1 MKPACAP
8 QTNAQSSQN
17 SAGSPKRPA
26 GLVRRRS
33 RTTSSTVRP
42 LVFAWMAMV
51 ERNRSVSKG
60 PGRSWWIVT
69 LGAPVLRASPATN
82 PVSPARAPFESPRMS
97 IGCFTALDVMLTIR
111 PKRRAI
117 MPSTVALMRRIG
129 VIMFAST
136 ARIHVSR
143 SQSRKS
149 PGGGPPALLTRMSG
163 AGHAVSSAARPASV
177 VTSPATAVTRTPVA
191 SRSSFS
197 AASRA
202 SFVRAISVRLTPSR
216 ASDMAHALPSP
227 PLDARLIAFPLR
239 LPRSNL
245 ARLPYRI
252 GRAGAEQEGRHE
264 RHREGRE
271 HRDGAPGRP
280 ERPEVRLEGDDVVR
294 PVLDRRDVGDR
305 GELRQ
310 RLGAVS
316 DAGGRRV
323 LEDDDR
329 QVGLR
334 GDLGEVAQRHL
345 GFPPGAPHEQR
356 RREDEDGR
364 RALGLGVARQL
375 DRLLRAV
382 GIDPCDDVA
391 LPAHLIDRDREGA
404 PALLARERRDLG
416 GVAVGDDPGDTAG
429 VGEPAQVL
437 PVRGLVDREVR
448 RERQEV
454 RGHDP
459 RELHHVDTSS
469 VISLAGT
476 TRPYA
481 RPMISE
487 WRSAETVRVRVTRVR
502 DSGAGRGPQLSPLT
516 ARTPRHEACL
526 SCVPS
531 TKEARYAHA
540 LQPSD
545 CRRRAVRPRLG
556 SPAASHRRHYRR
568 DGLLPRARGLARA
581 RSPTRRQRSRRR
593 NQSRIR
599 RRSLYSLSS
608 GDSRAPAR
616 EARLPRRDDH
626 DDDPRGRPLQLSA
639 RQSAGSGGRLLED
652 APRRPGDDRYRREQ
666 RGSVYRQQ
674 RRRPELPGERLQRGA
689 S

>member
-8 QTNAQSSQN
+8 QTNAQSSPN

-60 PGRSWWIVT
+60 SGRRLLIVT
-69 LGAPVLRASPATN
+69 LWATVLRASPATN

-97 IGCFTALDVMLTIR
+97 MGCFTALEVMLTIR

-191 SRSSFS
+191 SRISFA

-227 PLDARLIAFPLR
+227 RLDAQTIAFRPR
-239 LPRSNL
+239 MPRSIL
-245 ARLPYRI
+245 ARLLYGL
-252 GRAGAEQEGRHE
+252 GRAGAR
-264 RHREGRE
+264 R
-271 HRDGAPGRP
+271 APPSAGLTAARP
-280 ERPEVRLEGDDVVR
+280 GRPEVRLEGDDGVR

-382 GIDPCDDVA
+382 GIDPCDDGA
-391 LPAHLIDRDREGA
+391 LRAHLIERDREGA
-404 PALLARERRDLG
+404 PALLARERGDLG

-437 PVRGLVDREVR
+437 PVRGLVDREVG

-469 VISLAGT
+469 VISLAGI

-487 WRSAETVRVRVTRVR
+487 WRSAETVRVRVTHSRQRRWPRPSVIATY
-502 DSGAGRGPQLSPLT
+502 GAQAT
-516 ARTPRHEACL
+516 
-526 SCVPS
+526 
-531 TKEARYAHA
+531 
-540 LQPSD
+540 
-545 CRRRAVRPRLG
+545 
-556 SPAASHRRHYRR
+556 
-568 DGLLPRARGLARA
+568 ARGLPRLCSVHKGGPICARA
-581 RSPTRRQRSRRR
+581 SAQRLSPACFSPSSRQ
-593 NQSRIR
+593 
-599 RRSLYSLSS
+599 
-608 GDSRAPAR
+608 AR
-616 EARLPRRDDH
+616 CKP
-626 DDDPRGRPLQLSA
+626 PPPLSA
-639 RQSAGSGGRLLED
+639 RRLTTSRSVTRSRAESNPTPAESTSEPIKD
-652 APRRPGDDRYRREQ
+652 ASTVP
-666 RGSVYRQQ
+666 
-674 RRRPELPGERLQRGA
+674 LF
-689 S
+689 